1 MAKQSG
7 IGDKFYVGGRDLS
20 GNVTSVDTLM
30 ARRAVLD
37 TPTIDSSGMV
47 RLQGQADGEIAVTSW
62 FDDGTNLEHA
72 AFSALPTGDIVVLY
86 CRGSAA
92 DSPAAG
98 LVAKQINYDGAK
110 SQDKALAMNVQCL
123 GQGTS
128 LEWGVLLQAEAT
140 HSSATSSSSKDDSS
154 SSSNGI
160 AAYLQL
166 LDINSGAPTIK
177 LQHSANNSSWS
188 DLITFT
194 AVSDGSEP
202 AAERKE
208 ASGTVNRYLRATST
222 GTFSNAKFVIMYRRG
237 ESVDVT
243 AY

>member
-7 IGDKFYVGGRDLS
+7 IGDAIYVGGRDLS
-20 GNVTSVDTLM
+20 GNITSVDTVSS
-30 ARRAVLD
+30 RRATID
-37 TPTIDSSGMV
+37 TPTIDSAAMV
-47 RLQGQADGEIAVTSW
+47 RLQGQADGEITVTSW

-72 AFSALPTGDIVVLY
+72 AFGPLPTTDVQVLY
-86 CRGSAA
+86 CRGTAA

-98 LVAKQINYDGAK
+98 LVAKQINYDGSK
-110 SQDKALAMNVQCL
+110 SQDKALSLNVQCL
-123 GQGTS
+123 GQGTPV
-128 LEWGVLLQAEAT
+128 EWGVLLQAEAT
-140 HSSATSSSSKDDSS
+140 HSSATSSSAMDDSA

-166 LDINSGAPTIK
+166 IDINSGAPTIK
-177 LQHSANNSSWS
+177 LQHSANDSSWS

-202 AAERKE
+202 TAERKE
-208 ASGTVNRYLRATST
+208 ASGTVNRYLRVTST
-222 GTFSNAKFVIMYRRG
+222 GTFSNAKFIIMYRRG
-237 ESVDVT
+237 ESVDVA